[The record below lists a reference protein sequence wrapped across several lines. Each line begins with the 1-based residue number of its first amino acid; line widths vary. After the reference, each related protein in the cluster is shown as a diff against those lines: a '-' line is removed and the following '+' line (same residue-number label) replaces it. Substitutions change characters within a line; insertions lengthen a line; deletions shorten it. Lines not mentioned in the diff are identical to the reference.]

1 MSTYEYSDAH
11 YLRYGDGVG
20 IVEEQVRVQVE
31 GFFPSHPIY
40 LSWGIHRLSPVPVPL
55 SILRRSVDPQNR
67 VLRSLRPGKRIR
79 AVIENKLPAKAYV
92 SRISMKNLWVA
103 APHPKYSILFTKSTP
118 WLVPCSAG
126 TRTSSPFL
134 PRIMV
139 VDSSRAAWHKHRWW
153 SLRRGNISAPPS
165 GEGECAGNYPCNFS
179 NTNCLSLASY
189 LSIPHRY
196 CYLPIA
202 PSPITTHHYLVFAC
216 IVIVYALHPR
226 WSICIIY

>member
-1 MSTYEYSDAH
+1 
-11 YLRYGDGVG
+11 
-20 IVEEQVRVQVE
+20 
-31 GFFPSHPIY
+31 
-40 LSWGIHRLSPVPVPL
+40 
-55 SILRRSVDPQNR
+55 
-67 VLRSLRPGKRIR
+67 
-79 AVIENKLPAKAYV
+79 
-92 SRISMKNLWVA
+92 MKNLWVA

-126 TRTSSPFL
+126 TRTSSPSL

-196 CYLPIA
+196 CYLPTA

-226 WSICIIY
+226 WSICIIYKHKSEYMGAGFIREGRPRSPLACSIFPQNLRHFLDLWRGSAIDQGGVFA